1 MYDDV
6 SILKRKYLKED
17 KQMSND
23 DYIFK
28 SKELLGK
35 FELIEDEEI
44 YQDGELN
51 RDQAIKNAVEHIFCI
66 GDWVV
71 MRRAEDE

>member
-44 YQDGELN
+44 YQDGELSEK
-51 RDQAIKNAVEHIFCI
+51 QAIANAVEHIFRI

>member
-23 DYIFK
+23 DYLYT
-28 SKELLGK
+28 SKKLIGKYELV
-35 FELIEDEEI
+35 EDEEI
-44 YQDGELN
+44 YQDGELSEN
-51 RDQAIKNAVEHIFCI
+51 QAIANAVEHIFRI

-71 MRRAEDE
+71 MRRADDE

>member
-6 SILKRKYLKED
+6 AIIKKRHLKS
-17 KQMSND
+17 QD
-23 DYIFK
+23 DFIFK

>member
-35 FELIEDEEI
+35 YDLIEDEEI
-44 YQDGELN
+44 FQDGELN
-51 RDQAIKNAVEHIFCI
+51 NKQAIANAVEHIFRI

-71 MRRAEDE
+71 MRRADDE

>member
-1 MYDDV
+1 
-6 SILKRKYLKED
+6 
-17 KQMSND
+17 MSND

-35 FELIEDEEI
+35 YDLIEDEEI
-44 YQDGELN
+44 YQDGELSEN
-51 RDQAIKNAVEHIFCI
+51 QAIANAVEHIFRI

-71 MRRAEDE
+71 MRRADDE

>member
-35 FELIEDEEI
+35 YDLIEDEEI
-44 YQDGELN
+44 FQDGELSEK
-51 RDQAIKNAVEHIFCI
+51 QAIANAVEHIFRI

-71 MRRAEDE
+71 MRRADDE